1 MLKAKGR
8 PRPLQLQLR
17 HCKVPLLIKRKVWAL
32 LWSIAAS
39 KTMKRRHFLCT
50 SLLAVAGCT
59 TATRTSKKQ
68 ASTLKTISQSE
79 KLRFAVSD
87 VKGLEDLQ
95 KDYGALRTLLE
106 EILEKKIEF
115 FPVESYIAAAAAL
128 QLNQVDLVF
137 TGPSEYVV
145 MRARTNAVPV
155 VAIER
160 QKYYSVIA
168 TQLSSGVQSVAELKD
183 KMIAMWE
190 IGSTSGHLGP
200 TKLLIDAGLDP
211 KTDLKI
217 QLLGKQGLPALQKG
231 TVAAWGGSVSRYDK
245 FLESKGLSAKDF
257 PILAKG
263 PTLPSEPFV
272 ASSQLE
278 PAFVEQM
285 RQRLL
290 QNQDRVLQAI
300 APADGNKFEGA
311 RMVQVNDT
319 DYNMIRDVYKAIGQG
334 NSVS

>member
-1 MLKAKGR
+1 
-8 PRPLQLQLR
+8 
-17 HCKVPLLIKRKVWAL
+17 
-32 LWSIAAS
+32 
-39 KTMKRRHFLCT
+39 MKRRHFLCT

-59 TATRTSKKQ
+59 TATRTSTKQ
-68 ASTLKTISQSE
+68 ASTLKTISQPE

-95 KDYGALRTLLE
+95 KDYGALQTLLE

-115 FPVESYIAAAAAL
+115 FPVESYIAAASAL

-145 MRARTNAVPV
+145 MRARTKAIPI

-160 QKYYSVIA
+160 QKYYCVIA
-168 TQLSSGVQSVAELKD
+168 TQVGSGIQSVAGLKGGQT
-183 KMIAMWE
+183 IALWDV
-190 IGSTSGHLGP
+190 GSTSGHLGP

-217 QLLGKQGLPALQKG
+217 QFLGKQGLPALQNG

-245 FLESKGLSAKDF
+245 FLKSNGLSEKDF

-263 PTLPSEPFV
+263 PTLPADPFV
-272 ASSQLE
+272 ASSQLD
-278 PAFVEQM
+278 PAFVGQIQ
-285 RQRLL
+285 QRLL
-290 QNQDRVLQAI
+290 QNQNRILKAI

-311 RMVQVNDT
+311 KMVQVNDT

>member
-1 MLKAKGR
+1 MGV
-8 PRPLQLQLR
+8 LQRQ
-17 HCKVPLLIKRKVWAL
+17 
-32 LWSIAAS
+32 
-39 KTMKRRHFLCT
+39 KTMKRRHFLWT
-50 SLLAVAGCT
+50 SLLVVAGCT
-59 TATRTSKKQ
+59 TATNTSTKQTSTSK
-68 ASTLKTISQSE
+68 TINQPE

-145 MRARTNAVPV
+145 MRARTNAIPI

-160 QKYYSVIA
+160 QKYYCVIT
-168 TQLSSGVQSVAELKD
+168 TQLGRGVQSVAELKG
-183 KMIAMWE
+183 KTIAMWE
-190 IGSTSGHLGP
+190 VGSTSGHLGP

-217 QLLGKQGLPALQKG
+217 QLLNKQGLPALQKG
-231 TVAAWGGSVSRYDK
+231 TVAAWGGSVKRYDK
-245 FLESKGLSAKDF
+245 FLESNGLSEKDF

-263 PTLPSEPFV
+263 PTLPSDPFV
-272 ASSQLE
+272 ASSQLD
-278 PAFVEQM
+278 PALVEQM
-285 RQRLL
+285 QPRLL
-290 QNQDRVLQAI
+290 QTQDRVLKAI
-300 APADGNKFEGA
+300 APADGNKFEGSK
-311 RMVQVNDT
+311 MVQVNDT

>member
-1 MLKAKGR
+1 
-8 PRPLQLQLR
+8 
-17 HCKVPLLIKRKVWAL
+17 
-32 LWSIAAS
+32 
-39 KTMKRRHFLCT
+39 MKRRHFLWA
-50 SLLAVAGCT
+50 SLLVVAGCT
-59 TATRTSKKQ
+59 TATSTSTKQ
-68 ASTLKTISQSE
+68 ASTSKTIKQPE

-95 KDYGALRTLLE
+95 KDYGVLRTLLE

-145 MRARTNAVPV
+145 MRARTNAIPI

-160 QKYYSVIA
+160 QKYYCVIA
-168 TQLSSGVQSVAELKD
+168 TKLGSGIQSVAELKGG
-183 KMIAMWE
+183 KTIAMWDV
-190 IGSTSGHLGP
+190 GSTSGHLGP

-217 QLLGKQGLPALQKG
+217 QLLKKQGLPALQKG

-245 FLESKGLSAKDF
+245 FLQSNGLSEKDF

-263 PTLPSEPFV
+263 PTLPADPFV
-272 ASSQLE
+272 ASSQLD
-278 PAFVEQM
+278 PAFVEQIQ
-285 RQRLL
+285 QRLL
-290 QNQDRVLQAI
+290 QNQNQILKAI
-300 APADGNKFEGA
+300 ALADGNKFEGA
-311 RMVQVNDT
+311 KMVQVNDT
-319 DYNMIRDVYKAIGQG
+319 NYNMIRDVYKAIGQG

>member
-1 MLKAKGR
+1 
-8 PRPLQLQLR
+8 
-17 HCKVPLLIKRKVWAL
+17 
-32 LWSIAAS
+32 
-39 KTMKRRHFLCT
+39 MKRRHFLW
-50 SLLAVAGCT
+50 SSFLFVAGCT
-59 TATRTSKKQ
+59 TVTSTATKQ
-68 ASTLKTISQSE
+68 TSTLKTLSQPE

-87 VKGLEDLQ
+87 VKGLADLQ

-106 EILEKKIEF
+106 EILAKKIEF
-115 FPVESYIAAAAAL
+115 FPVESYIAAASAL

-160 QKYYSVIA
+160 PKYYSVIT
-168 TQLSSGVQSVAELKD
+168 TQRGSGVQSVAELKG
-183 KMIAMWE
+183 KTIAMWE

-217 QLLGKQGLPALQKG
+217 QLLGKQGLPDLQKG
-231 TVAAWGGSVSRYDK
+231 NVAAWGGSVSRYDK

-272 ASSQLE
+272 ASSQLD
-278 PAFVEQM
+278 PAFVEQIQQQM
-285 RQRLL
+285 L
-290 QNQDRVLQAI
+290 QNQDRILQAI
-300 APADGNKFEGA
+300 SPADGNKFEGA
-311 RMVQVNDT
+311 KMVQVNDT

-334 NSVS
+334 NAIS